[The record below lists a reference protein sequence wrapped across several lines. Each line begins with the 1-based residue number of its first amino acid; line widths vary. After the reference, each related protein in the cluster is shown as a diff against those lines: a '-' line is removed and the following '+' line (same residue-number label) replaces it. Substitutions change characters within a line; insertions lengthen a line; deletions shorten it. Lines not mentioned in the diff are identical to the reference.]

1 MDMTKIPKF
10 DFKILDRSDVAVRA
24 FAAGS
29 DVVIDGS
36 PASEMFLLRKGRV
49 RVHKNGQTFG
59 EIDEGGIF
67 GEMALID
74 QAPRAATVTAID
86 DCEVVPI
93 DERLFI
99 KLVQKSP
106 YFGIEVMRTLVG
118 RLRMMNNEV

>member
-1 MDMTKIPKF
+1 MDIGKIPKF
-10 DFKILDRSDVAVRA
+10 DFNILDRSEVDVRA
-24 FAAGS
+24 VAAGS
-29 DVVIDGS
+29 DVVVDGS
-36 PASEMFLLRKGRV
+36 PANEMFLLRKGRV

-106 YFGIEVMRTLVG
+106 YFGIEVMRTLVA
-118 RLRMMNNEV
+118 RLRTMNDGA

>member
-1 MDMTKIPKF
+1 MDITKIPKF
-10 DFKILDRSDVAVRA
+10 NFSILDRSDVPVRS

-29 DVVIDGS
+29 DVVVDGT

-49 RVHKNGQTFG
+49 RVHKNGQVFG

-86 DCEVVPI
+86 ECEVVPI

-118 RLRMMNNEV
+118 RLRVMNADM

>member
-1 MDMTKIPKF
+1 MDIGKIPKF
-10 DFKILDRSDVAVRA
+10 DFNILDRSEVDVRA
-24 FAAGS
+24 VAAGS
-29 DVVIDGS
+29 DDVIDGS
-36 PASEMFLLRKGRV
+36 PANEMFLLRKGRV

-106 YFGIEVMRTLVG
+106 YFGIEVMRTLVA
-118 RLRMMNNEV
+118 RLRTMNDGA